1 MATNMIDRFSLSN
14 RDNQV
19 FSDFLTDLN
28 PHPVSKDVLRF
39 VNENAVS
46 RAIRN
51 LILTDKRE
59 RLYQPKIG
67 SNIRKMLFEPMGD
80 STAQLIS
87 MFIQTTITDYEP
99 RARVLSVEVTP
110 NYENNSYL
118 ITINFMVINKQDP
131 VIINITLI

>member
-1 MATNMIDRFSLSN
+1 MATNTIDRFSLSN

>member
-1 MATNMIDRFSLSN
+1 MAASTIDRFSLSN

-19 FSDFLTDLN
+19 FSDFLTDLT

-59 RLYQPKIG
+59 RLYQPTIG
-67 SNIRKMLFEPMGD
+67 SNIRKMLFEPMGE

-87 MFIQTTITDYEP
+87 TFIQTTITDHEP
-99 RARVLSVEVTP
+99 RARVLSVIAEP
-110 NYENNSYL
+110 DYDNNAYF

-131 VIINITLI
+131 VTINITLI